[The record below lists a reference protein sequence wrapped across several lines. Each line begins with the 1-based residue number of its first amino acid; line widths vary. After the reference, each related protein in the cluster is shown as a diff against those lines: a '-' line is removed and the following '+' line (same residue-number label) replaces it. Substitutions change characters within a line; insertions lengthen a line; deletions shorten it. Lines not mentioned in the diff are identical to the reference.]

1 MRLEGTHLFAAPRD
15 AVWEALMDPVV
26 LAGALPGGE
35 QLEQT
40 GENQY
45 RAVMNVK
52 VGPVQGR
59 FEGKIL
65 LEDIVAPQSYRMK
78 VDGQG
83 APGFVAGEGRLE
95 LEEADGGGTV
105 LRYAGDVTVGG
116 RIAGV
121 GQRVVESTAKSI
133 TRQGLQ
139 ALDQTIAVRLAG
151 PGVGQLDE
159 QASSAPGSAPG
170 VQEIAQGAWLLPEG
184 GSGINPVKAPA
195 PTTGLPE
202 ARGQKFQPEGG
213 SGINPVKAPAPTG
226 AGEGGAAGAGG
237 AADATVSMTSVG
249 VQVVKDVA
257 RDLAADYIPADKQ
270 ERVLYF
276 SLGALAMLLFVV
288 LVRLVQKD

>member
-1 MRLEGTHLFAAPRD
+1 MRLEGTYLFAAPRE
-15 AVWEALMDPVV
+15 AVWEALMDPAV

-65 LEDIVAPQSYRMK
+65 LEDIVPPQSYLMK

-83 APGFVAGEGRLE
+83 APGFVAGEGRLA
-95 LEEADGGGTV
+95 LEEGDGGGTT

-121 GQRVVESTAKSI
+121 GQRLIESTARSI

-139 ALDQTIAVRLAG
+139 ALDATIAARLAVAA
-151 PGVGQLDE
+151 PGQVGE
-159 QASSAPGSAPG
+159 QAGTPA
-170 VQEIAQGAWLLPEG
+170 VQEIAQSEWLLPEGGSGINPVRAPAPVGKSPEG

-195 PTTGLPE
+195 PVG
-202 ARGQKFQPEGG
+202 
-213 SGINPVKAPAPTG
+213 APTG
-226 AGEGGAAGAGG
+226 GTAGG
-237 AADATVSMTSVG
+237 TTSGSVSMTSVG
-249 VQVVKDVA
+249 VQVAKDVA

-270 ERVLYF
+270 EKVLYF